1 VIQLVTRPE
10 IQLAMY
16 PELPG
21 RLFPPDSLDGPHAP
35 LTEFRS
41 ARARERLGR
50 ARILVTGWGCPPLDE
65 DALAAAPRLETV
77 VHAAGSVKG
86 HLGPAVFARGI
97 QVSSAAAAN
106 AIPVAEYTLAVIL
119 LANKGV
125 PALAREYR
133 SRRGD
138 LGLLRRDLDVGNHG
152 RTVGVVGA
160 SRVGER
166 VLTLLRPF
174 GLRALLAD
182 PYASRERAA
191 ALGATPVPLDE
202 LCARSDVVTLHAPAT
217 PETRHMIDARRLRL
231 MRDGATLVNTARGAL
246 VDQDALV
253 AELATGRLSAVLDVT
268 DPEITPAGSPL
279 WDLPNVVLTP
289 HVAGA
294 LGNELPRLGEVAMD
308 EVRRALAGEPLR
320 FRVDPAA
327 LAFTA

>member
-1 VIQLVTRPE
+1 M

-16 PELPG
+16 PELPA
-21 RLFPPDSLDGPHAP
+21 RLFPAGFLAGLEAP

-41 ARARERLGR
+41 ERARERLGR
-50 ARILVTGWGCPPLDE
+50 ARVLVTGWGCPPLDE
-65 DALAAAPRLETV
+65 PALAAAPLLEAV

-86 HLGPAVFARGI
+86 HVGPAVFARGI

-133 SRRGD
+133 ARRGD
-138 LGLLRRDLDVGNHG
+138 LGLPRRDLDVGNHG

-160 SRVGER
+160 SRVGRR
-166 VLTLLRPF
+166 VLELLRPF
-174 GLRALLAD
+174 DLRPLLAD
-182 PYASRERAA
+182 PYVPVETAG
-191 ALGATPVPLDE
+191 ALGALLVDLDE
-202 LCARSDVVTLHAPAT
+202 LFAMSDVVTLHAPAT
-217 PETRHMIDARRLRL
+217 PETRHMVDARRLRL

-246 VDQDALV
+246 VDQDALL
-253 AELATGRLSAVLDVT
+253 AELVTGRLSAVLDVT
-268 DPEITPAGSPL
+268 EPEITPAGSPL
-279 WDLPNVVLTP
+279 WDLPNVILTP

-294 LGNELPRLGEVAMD
+294 LGDELPRLGVAAME

-320 FRVDPAA
+320 DRVDPAA
-327 LAFTA
+327 LSITA